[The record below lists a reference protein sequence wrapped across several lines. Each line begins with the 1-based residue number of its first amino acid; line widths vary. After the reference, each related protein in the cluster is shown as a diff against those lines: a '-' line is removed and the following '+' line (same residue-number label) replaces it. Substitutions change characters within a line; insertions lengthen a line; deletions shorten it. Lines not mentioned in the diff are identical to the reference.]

1 MPFAVYVDTRSIQQ
15 FVYLSNELKDII
27 GASYLVE
34 HLFDELIQLE
44 ECKSRG
50 YEGGG
55 NILMVFDDKKSALK
69 SVTQLSLRA
78 IERCPGLLCSAVVM
92 DDFDESHFDES
103 MTNLR
108 SLLSKEKDTRLQITE
123 LPTYGITASCARTG
137 LSAEYVID
145 GIKVSEVIQAK
156 RMNIKRKITQDE
168 SIYSLES
175 LSFRFAEKFDEMGQ
189 SRGNDS
195 HIAVVHIDGNGIGS
209 LMRNQKTLQGI
220 QNLSECLKLAVQKAS
235 KQMVSNLVNM
245 IPHCSHLNLSYEDEK
260 TVLPLRPIICGG
272 DDITFVCEGRLALD
286 LTIDFISAFDKLI
299 QDNELLREH
308 KISCCAGIAIVK
320 TKFPF
325 YQAYTL
331 AESLC
336 RNAKSVRKHCIIN
349 DSMIDYHLLSGSQ
362 IGEIECIRQKGF
374 VNQEGTLTT
383 SKPYKVSELSLLM
396 KNAEVLKSQWP
407 TTRIMKLREVLY
419 KSQVEQKEFIIQMKN
434 RKETLPCSGFEDYK
448 DSLYVN
454 GKSIYA
460 DMVEIID
467 LIAYPSS
474 KEIK

>member
-1 MPFAVYVDTRSIQQ
+1 MVSTESYSSITLIIKYVFGGFMPFAVYVDTRSIQQ

-189 SRGNDS
+189 SRGND
-195 HIAVVHIDGNGIGS
+195 D
-209 LMRNQKTLQGI
+209 
-220 QNLSECLKLAVQKAS
+220 LA
-235 KQMVSNLVNM
+235 ND
-245 IPHCSHLNLSYEDEK
+245 PD
-260 TVLPLRPIICGG
+260 R
-272 DDITFVCEGRLALD
+272 
-286 LTIDFISAFDKLI
+286 
-299 QDNELLREH
+299 
-308 KISCCAGIAIVK
+308 
-320 TKFPF
+320 
-325 YQAYTL
+325 
-331 AESLC
+331 
-336 RNAKSVRKHCIIN
+336 KSV
-349 DSMIDYHLLSGSQ
+349 
-362 IGEIECIRQKGF
+362 
-374 VNQEGTLTT
+374 V
-383 SKPYKVSELSLLM
+383 
-396 KNAEVLKSQWP
+396 
-407 TTRIMKLREVLY
+407 
-419 KSQVEQKEFIIQMKN
+419 
-434 RKETLPCSGFEDYK
+434 
-448 DSLYVN
+448 
-454 GKSIYA
+454 
-460 DMVEIID
+460 
-467 LIAYPSS
+467 
-474 KEIK
+474 